1 MRRILIDV
9 HPNST
14 KVCIVN
20 DGLLE
25 EFWVERKN
33 LNKLVGNIYKG
44 RVENVL
50 PGMQAAFVN
59 IGLERNAFLYA

>member
-14 KVCIVN
+14 KVRILN

-25 EFWVERKN
+25 EFWDERKN
-33 LNKLVGNIYKG
+33 LNQLAGNSYKC
-44 RVENVL
+44 RVESVL
-50 PGMQAAFVN
+50 
-59 IGLERNAFLYA
+59 LCL